1 MFDYV
6 VPEDMVAKL
15 AVGDRV
21 RIVLHGRSV
30 SGWVVSVGR
39 SEDGFSDLDVTR
51 LLSIVKIQGRGPDA
65 DLIQLIADVR
75 SRWQGRLRSLYVSAT
90 PTNLVETFP
99 SSRNAKDRTI
109 FAAGADVSVADCV
122 KSGLNALVR
131 RGPTVSPL
139 ASVLGAA
146 VIGPTLVV
154 IPTVSRA
161 RLLAAALK
169 RQGLSVALLPD
180 EWANAAGGVDVVIGA
195 RSAVF
200 ARVPNLCA
208 IVVIDEHDDSLQEER
223 TPTWHARDV
232 AIMRAKQQQISCVLC
247 SPIPSVTAAQ
257 WAIGQQVISD
267 EQRAPTEWP
276 TMQIVDRSVDDDWPN
291 SLVSSA
297 LVAEIR
303 DHSRRVAL
311 IYNTKGR
318 AKLVACAAC
327 KSLARCSTCNGAM
340 NITSDSLF
348 ECGRCKESQPQVCLS
363 CGTGKF
369 AVLKPGI
376 SRLRE
381 EIALAAGRKI
391 DDVVEISSQ
400 SKDAVD
406 TSKMLFIGTESLI
419 HRLKD
424 VDTVV
429 FLDIDQELSAP
440 RYRASEIASTLLIGA
455 ARLVSRSSSEGRVLV
470 QTFNAQHPLL
480 KAVSDKKID
489 SYIASETASRRA
501 MHMPP
506 FSSLAQ
512 VSGVAAPEVVAS
524 IQNQMGITV
533 SADDHG
539 AYLIRS
545 DTWQH
550 LSSALDGMGLSRSA
564 RYKIVVDPPRV

>member
-1 MFDYV
+1 
-6 VPEDMVAKL
+6 MVGVL

-30 SGWVVSVGR
+30 SAWVASTGQ
-39 SEDGFSDLDVTR
+39 SEDDFSDIDVSR

-65 DLIQLIADVR
+65 DLVQLFADVR
-75 SRWQGRLRSLYVSAT
+75 RRWQGRIRSLFVSAT
-90 PTNLVETFP
+90 PANLVQTFP
-99 SSRNAKDRTI
+99 TTRNAKDRSV
-109 FAAGADVSVADCV
+109 FESGADLSVAACV

-131 RGPTVSPL
+131 RGPTISPL
-139 ASVLGAA
+139 ATVLGAA
-146 VIGPTLVV
+146 INGPTLVV
-154 IPTVSRA
+154 IPTITRA
-161 RLLAAALK
+161 RLLASALK

-180 EWANAAGGVDVVIGA
+180 DWANAAGGVDVAIGA

-200 ARVPNLCA
+200 ARVPNLRA

-232 AIMRAKQQQISCVLC
+232 AIMRAKQQQISCILS
-247 SPIPSVTAAQ
+247 SPIPSVTAAH
-257 WAIGQQVISD
+257 WAQDQQLIAD
-267 EQRAPTEWP
+267 EQRESTEWP
-276 TMQIVDRSVDDDWPN
+276 TIQIVDRSVDDDWPN

-297 LVAEIR
+297 LVVEIR

-311 IYNTKGR
+311 VYNAKGR

-327 KSLARCSTCNGAM
+327 KSLGRCSACNGAM
-340 NITSDSLF
+340 IITSETMF
-348 ECGRCKESQPQVCLS
+348 ECGRCKVSRPQVCLA
-363 CGTGKF
+363 CGGGKF

-391 DDVVEISSQ
+391 EDVVEISSQ

-406 TSKMLFIGTESLI
+406 TSKMLFIGTESLL

-424 VDTVV
+424 VDSVV

-440 RYRASEIASTLLIGA
+440 RYRASEITSTLLIGA
-455 ARLVSRSSSEGRVLV
+455 ARLVSRSSKDGRVLV

-480 KAVSDKKID
+480 KAVFDKNID
-489 SYIASETASRRA
+489 SYIASETASRQA

-506 FSSLAQ
+506 FSCLAQ

-524 IQNQMGITV
+524 IENQFGISV

-539 AYLIRS
+539 TYLIRS

-550 LSSALDGMGLSRSA
+550 LSSALDGMNLSKSA
-564 RYKIVVDPPRV
+564 RYKLVVDPPRV

>member
-6 VPEDMVAKL
+6 VPESMVAEL

-21 RIVLHGRSV
+21 RIVLHGRTV
-30 SGWVVSVGR
+30 SAWVGSIGE
-39 SEDGFSDLDVTR
+39 SEDDFSNIDISR

-65 DLIQLIADVR
+65 DVIRLFAEVR
-75 SRWQGRLRSLYVSAT
+75 SRWQGRIRSLYVTAT
-90 PTNLVETFP
+90 PATLVQTFP
-99 SSRNAKDRTI
+99 SSRRAKDRMV
-109 FAAGADVSVADCV
+109 FAQGADNLVAQCV
-122 KSGLNALVR
+122 KSRSNALVR

-139 ASVLGAA
+139 ATVLGAA
-146 VIGPTLVV
+146 VNGPTLVV
-154 IPTVSRA
+154 IPTVTRA

-169 RQGLSVALLPD
+169 RQGLSVALVPD

-232 AIMRAKQQQISCVLC
+232 AIMRARQQQISCVLC
-247 SPIPSVTAAQ
+247 SPIPSVTAAH
-257 WAIGQQVISD
+257 WAIDQKLISD
-267 EQRAPTEWP
+267 DQRELSEWP
-276 TMQIVDRSVDDDWPN
+276 TIRIVDRSVDDEWPN

-311 IYNTKGR
+311 IHNAKGR
-318 AKLVACAAC
+318 ARLVACAAC
-327 KSLARCSTCNGAM
+327 KSLARCSSCHGAM
-340 NITSDSLF
+340 NITSEAVF
-348 ECGRCKESQPQVCLS
+348 ECGRCKESRPQVCLS
-363 CGTGKF
+363 CGAGKF
-369 AVLKPGI
+369 AVIKPGI

-391 DDVVEISSQ
+391 DDVVLISGQ
-400 SKDAVD
+400 SKDTVD
-406 TSKMLFIGTESLI
+406 TSKMLFIGTESLL

-424 VDTVV
+424 VDSVI

-440 RYRASEIASTLLIGA
+440 RYRASEISATLLIGA
-455 ARLVSRSSSEGRVLV
+455 ARLVSRSGKDGRVLV

-480 KAVSDKKID
+480 QAVSERSID
-489 SYIASETASRRA
+489 SYIASEVASRSA
-501 MHMPP
+501 MKMPP

-512 VSGVAAPEVVAS
+512 VSGVAAPEVVAF
-524 IQNQMGITV
+524 IENQMGISV
-533 SADDHG
+533 STDNQG

-545 DTWQH
+545 DTWQI
-550 LSSALDGMGLSRSA
+550 LSGALDAMGLSKSA
-564 RYKIVVDPPRV
+564 RYKLVVDPPRV

>member
-6 VPEDMVAKL
+6 VPEDMVDKL

-30 SGWVVSVGR
+30 SGWVDSIGR

-65 DLIQLIADVR
+65 DLIRLFAEVR

-99 SSRNAKDRTI
+99 TSRNAKDRAV
-109 FAAGADVSVADCV
+109 FASGADSSVSSCV
-122 KSGLNALVR
+122 KAGLNALVR

-139 ASVLGAA
+139 ASVLSAA
-146 VIGPTLVV
+146 VNGPTLVV
-154 IPTVSRA
+154 IPTLSRA

-232 AIMRAKQQQISCVLC
+232 AIMRAKLQQVSCILC
-247 SPIPSVTAAQ
+247 SPIPSVTAAH
-257 WAIGQQVISD
+257 WAGDQQLIAD
-267 EQRAPTEWP
+267 EQRALSEWP
-276 TMQIVDRSVDDDWPN
+276 TIQIVDRSVDDDWPS

-311 IYNTKGR
+311 IYNAKGR

-348 ECGRCKESQPQVCLS
+348 ECGRCKESRPKVCLS
-363 CGTGKF
+363 CSAGKF

-391 DDVVEISSQ
+391 EDVVEISGK

-406 TSKMLFIGTESLI
+406 VSKMLFIGTESLI

-455 ARLVSRSSSEGRVLV
+455 ARLVLRSSSEGRVLV

-480 KAVSDKKID
+480 KAVSTKKID

-501 MHMPP
+501 MNMPP

-512 VSGVAAPEVVAS
+512 ISGAAAPGVVALLQDQS
-524 IQNQMGITV
+524 GISV
-533 SADDHG
+533 SAENQG
-539 AYLIRS
+539 TFLIRS
-545 DTWQH
+545 ESSQH
-550 LSSALDGMGLSRSA
+550 LSAALDKIDLPKSA
-564 RYKIVVDPPRV
+564 RYKLVVDPPRV

>member
-6 VPEDMVAKL
+6 VPEDMVGKL
-15 AVGDRV
+15 EVGDRV

-30 SGWVVSVGR
+30 SAWVASVGR
-39 SEDGFSDLDVTR
+39 SEDGFSDIDVTR

-65 DLIQLIADVR
+65 DLIRLFAEVR

-99 SSRNAKDRTI
+99 TSRNAKDRAV
-109 FAAGADVSVADCV
+109 FASGADSSVSSCV
-122 KSGLNALVR
+122 KAGLNALVR

-146 VIGPTLVV
+146 VNGPTLVV
-154 IPTVSRA
+154 IPTLSRA

-232 AIMRAKQQQISCVLC
+232 AIMRAKLQQVSCILC
-247 SPIPSVTAAQ
+247 SPIPSVTAAH
-257 WAIGQQVISD
+257 WAVDQQLIAD
-267 EQRAPTEWP
+267 EQRELAEWP
-276 TMQIVDRSVDDDWPN
+276 TIQIVDRSVDDDWPN

-297 LVAEIR
+297 LVAEIL

-348 ECGRCKESQPQVCLS
+348 ECGRCKESRPQVCLS
-363 CGTGKF
+363 CSAGKF

-381 EIALAAGRKI
+381 EIALAAGRKT
-391 DDVVEISSQ
+391 DDVVEISGK

-406 TSKMLFIGTESLI
+406 VSKMLFIGTESLI

-480 KAVSDKKID
+480 KAISDKKID
-489 SYIASETASRRA
+489 AYIASESASRIA
-501 MHMPP
+501 MRMPP

-512 VSGVAAPEVVAS
+512 ISGAAAPGIVALLQDQS
-524 IQNQMGITV
+524 GISV
-533 SADDHG
+533 SAENQG
-539 AYLIRS
+539 TFLIRS
-545 DTWQH
+545 ESSQH
-550 LSSALDGMGLSRSA
+550 LSAALDKIDLPKSA
-564 RYKIVVDPPRV
+564 RYKLVVDPSRV

>member
-6 VPEDMVAKL
+6 VPEDMVNKL

-30 SGWVVSVGR
+30 SGWVDSVGR

-51 LLSIVKIQGRGPDA
+51 LLSISKVQGRGPDV
-65 DLIQLIADVR
+65 DLIQLFADVR

-99 SSRNAKDRTI
+99 SSRNAKDRTV
-109 FAAGADVSVADCV
+109 FAVGADVSVADCV

-139 ASVLGAA
+139 ATVLGAA
-146 VIGPTLVV
+146 VNGPTLVV
-154 IPTVSRA
+154 IPTASRA

-232 AIMRAKQQQISCVLC
+232 AIMRANQQRISCVLC

-257 WAIGQQVISD
+257 WAIGHQVIAD
-267 EQRAPTEWP
+267 EQRALSEWP
-276 TMQIVDRSVDDDWPN
+276 TMQIVDRSVDDDWPS

-311 IYNTKGR
+311 IYNAKGR

-340 NITSDSLF
+340 HITSDSLF
-348 ECGRCKESQPQVCLS
+348 ECGRCKESRPQVCLN
-363 CGTGKF
+363 CAAGKF

-406 TSKMLFIGTESLI
+406 ISKMLFIGTESLI

-480 KAVSDKKID
+480 KAVSTKKID

-501 MHMPP
+501 MNMPP

-524 IQNQMGITV
+524 MQNQMGITV
-533 SADDHG
+533 SANDHG

-550 LSSALDGMGLSRSA
+550 LSSALDGMGLSKSA
-564 RYKIVVDPPRV
+564 RYKLVVDPPRV